1 MSPKVLHIRSLT
13 PGASP
18 STASLEVGQIAIN
31 VPDSLVYIRQS
42 GSGVDT
48 VNPLLSA
55 NVKNTGD
62 FILSG
67 SSSITGSVNISGS
80 TIQVGNNTLL
90 GNTTLTGSVNIL
102 GSTIQSGS
110 NTLLGN
116 TALSGSVNISGST
129 YQVGNNT
136 LFGNTVLTGS
146 IIISGSENPTTPNVK
161 VYGTLDVDGY
171 LKFSPVDANI
181 DITKTGS
188 YMYVSGSTNDLYFSQ
203 NGDGYNNVTRLRWL
217 EGSLYSGLLNGGLIT
232 TQSATVYQVA
242 SGSGIIVNLN
252 GSLTNNPYPTIK
264 YINWP
269 SLSSSI
275 APLSA
280 SYDQTFVAIDD
291 SANIYTSG
299 VPYYD
304 GQYDTLI
311 PVGLVLH
318 QNHSTINGVK
328 TQPSLAYGFK
338 QRESVFSRA
347 FGPLKLSGFTLAPS
361 GSNGGTSTG
370 SLILSGGTAYADGTN
385 YTIDPN
391 NPSYVTDVGTS
402 TSKIWRYRQSGSG
415 TGFGAWVY
423 DTNNG
428 AGYTTIDPTQYSVN
442 GILTPVS
449 GSGVNR
455 GWSIQRVYWFPNSVA
470 KSFVVYYGNAQYPTE
485 NDAILNINT
494 EAFIEAPNTTA
505 NAIYVGA
512 IVVRNDAVFTD
523 NTSYKIIPGG
533 LFRNIGGAGGGG
545 SSIITQTLAGLTD
558 VDIVGPT
565 DGQVLMYHQEGL
577 HWQNSS
583 YISASISGNA
593 ATATTASYALT
604 ASYLL
609 GGATA
614 SYSVSSSHASTAS
627 FAGTAS
633 YVNPLNQTVIISGLL
648 DLTGSMNVSGSIT
661 SSLLGTASYAV
672 DALSSSYAN
681 SASYSVSS
689 SFATTASYS
698 EIAGALVTGI
708 DINVNNVTASVV
720 SASLII
726 ADGSQ
731 LTNVGSIDKIF
742 YVSEQGLDT
751 NDGKTMNTTFRTI
764 KRAAQAASASYAANA
779 SPAPYRMSIRI
790 SPGYYVET
798 ASIWIAP
805 WTSIMG
811 NDLRTTVVKPT
822 TDTKGENLFLMNNGT
837 YAWGLRF
844 EGCEIDDLENP
855 RKGFFFAFAPSAS
868 ITTSPYI
875 QNCSCINTPAD
886 KFYTPLDPT
895 ANPPNPLVGNGPGG
909 MIVDDSVLDPF
920 SPLKSMIVDSYT
932 QVAFNGIGLCVRGR
946 GYAQQVSFF
955 TNFTRVGVYAMEGGH
970 ASLLNSNTTFGDYG
984 LRASGSRILVVPN
997 ITNISA
1003 SVDVV
1008 GSTLLTS
1015 EKTAIKN
1022 YMMTGLQTYGWYSS
1036 SYSDTGSVVYSATM
1050 KDAGLLIDA
1059 LAADLLVA
1067 KAARTSTFLQ
1077 GEFKGQD
1084 VSNDKRYT
1092 LPAATGF
1099 TKGAIAAFR
1108 VNDGKHM
1115 AQDYTSSYQFIKNY
1129 IINDPDNKFTTMT
1142 ALGKQKVGQMLDL
1155 AIDVIRSVAIDVE
1168 GTYLEEF
1175 GSLITSTSHD
1185 FSYAGSGVNFLG
1197 LPSNQGGVG
1206 TTNKELRVYSEAGG
1220 RVYESSGDETG
1231 NFYVGADFVIQQST
1245 GTIEGR
1251 TFNKSIAAR
1260 VVPLNLAL
1268 EG

>member
-1 MSPKVLHIRSLT
+1 MSSKVLHIRSLT
-13 PGASP
+13 PRTLP
-18 STASLEVGQIAIN
+18 TTASLEVGQIAIN

-42 GSGVDT
+42 GSNVDT
-48 VNPLLSA
+48 INPLLSA

-67 SSSITGSVNISGS
+67 SSSITGS
-80 TIQVGNNTLL
+80 L
-90 GNTTLTGSVNIL
+90 NIL
-102 GSTIQSGS
+102 G
-110 NTLLGN
+110 
-116 TALSGSVNISGST
+116 
-129 YQVGNNT
+129 
-136 LFGNTVLTGS
+136 
-146 IIISGSENPTTPNVK
+146 
-161 VYGTLDVDGY
+161 
-171 LKFSPVDANI
+171 
-181 DITKTGS
+181 
-188 YMYVSGSTNDLYFSQ
+188 
-203 NGDGYNNVTRLRWL
+203 
-217 EGSLYSGLLNGGLIT
+217 
-232 TQSATVYQVA
+232 
-242 SGSGIIVNLN
+242 NL
-252 GSLTNNPYPTIK
+252 
-264 YINWP
+264 
-269 SLSSSI
+269 
-275 APLSA
+275 
-280 SYDQTFVAIDD
+280 
-291 SANIYTSG
+291 
-299 VPYYD
+299 
-304 GQYDTLI
+304 
-311 PVGLVLH
+311 
-318 QNHSTINGVK
+318 
-328 TQPSLAYGFK
+328 
-338 QRESVFSRA
+338 
-347 FGPLKLSGFTLAPS
+347 
-361 GSNGGTSTG
+361 
-370 SLILSGGTAYADGTN
+370 
-385 YTIDPN
+385 
-391 NPSYVTDVGTS
+391 
-402 TSKIWRYRQSGSG
+402 
-415 TGFGAWVY
+415 
-423 DTNNG
+423 
-428 AGYTTIDPTQYSVN
+428 
-442 GILTPVS
+442 
-449 GSGVNR
+449 
-455 GWSIQRVYWFPNSVA
+455 
-470 KSFVVYYGNAQYPTE
+470 
-485 NDAILNINT
+485 
-494 EAFIEAPNTTA
+494 
-505 NAIYVGA
+505 
-512 IVVRNDAVFTD
+512 
-523 NTSYKIIPGG
+523 
-533 LFRNIGGAGGGG
+533 
-545 SSIITQTLAGLTD
+545 
-558 VDIVGPT
+558 
-565 DGQVLMYHQEGL
+565 
-577 HWQNSS
+577 
-583 YISASISGNA
+583 
-593 ATATTASYALT
+593 
-604 ASYLL
+604 
-609 GGATA
+609 
-614 SYSVSSSHASTAS
+614 
-627 FAGTAS
+627 
-633 YVNPLNQTVIISGLL
+633 
-648 DLTGSMNVSGSIT
+648 NVSGSIT
-661 SSLLGTASYAV
+661 ASLLGTASYATIA
-672 DALSSSYAN
+672 DAL
-681 SASYSVSS
+681 VS
-689 SFATTASYS
+689 
-698 EIAGALVTGI
+698 GI

-742 YVSEQGLDT
+742 YVSEQGVDT
-751 NDGKTMNTTFRTI
+751 NDGKTMNTTFRTV
-764 KRAAQAASASYAANA
+764 KRAAQAASASYAANN
-779 SPAPYRMSIRI
+779 SYTPYRMSIRI

-822 TDTKGENLFLMNNGT
+822 DATKGENLFLMNNGT

-844 EGCEIDDLENP
+844 EGCEIDNLENP

-895 ANPPNPLVGNGPGG
+895 ANPPNPLIGNGPGG

-984 LRASGSRILVVPN
+984 LRASGSRIIVVPN

-1008 GSTLLTS
+1008 GSALLTS

-1022 YMMTGLQTYGWYSS
+1022 YMIANLQTYGWYSS
-1036 SYSDTGSVVYSATM
+1036 SYSDTGSIVYAATM

-1059 LAADLLVA
+1059 LASDLLVA

-1084 VSNDKRYT
+1084 VSNDKRFT
-1092 LPAATGF
+1092 LPTASADF

-1129 IINDPDNKFTTMT
+1129 IINDPDNKFTTM
-1142 ALGKQKVGQMLDL
+1142 LSQGKQKVDQMLNL

-1168 GTYLEEF
+1168 PTYLEEF

-1231 NFYVGADFVIQQST
+1231 NFYVGSDFVIQQST

>member
-42 GSGVDT
+42 GSGVDI

-55 NVKNTGD
+55 NVKNTGN

-67 SSSITGSVNISGS
+67 SSNITGS
-80 TIQVGNNTLL
+80 L
-90 GNTTLTGSVNIL
+90 NIL
-102 GSTIQSGS
+102 GNTIQSGS
-110 NTLLGN
+110 NTLIGN
-116 TALSGSVNISGST
+116 TTLSGSIQMSGSITQVGDIKLLGDTTISGSLIIS
-129 YQVGNNT
+129 GA
-136 LFGNTVLTGS
+136 FGTPTPSVKIYGDLEQNGYIKFKPVTTSIDTILTGS
-146 IIISGSENPTTPNVK
+146 YI
-161 VYGTLDVDGY
+161 
-171 LKFSPVDANI
+171 
-181 DITKTGS
+181 
-188 YMYVSGSTNDLYFSQ
+188 YVSGSTNDLYFSQ

-217 EGSLYSGLLNGGLIT
+217 EGNLYSGLLHGGLIT
-232 TQSATVYQVA
+232 TQSATVYQVS
-242 SGSGIIVNLN
+242 SGSGLIVNLN
-252 GSLTNNPYPTIK
+252 GSFKDDPYPTIK
-264 YINWP
+264 YLNWGN
-269 SLSSSI
+269 LSASI

-299 VPYYD
+299 IPYYD

-338 QRESVFSRA
+338 QRESLFSRA

-370 SLILSGGTAYADGTN
+370 SLILSGGTAYSDGTN

-391 NPSYVTDVGTS
+391 NPSYVTDVGTT

-415 TGFGAWVY
+415 TGFGAWIY

-428 AGYTTIDPTQYSVN
+428 NGYTTIDPTQYSSN

-455 GWSIQRVYWFPNSVA
+455 GWSIQRVYWFPSSVA
-470 KSFVVYYGNAQYPTE
+470 KSLVVYYGNAQYPTE
-485 NDAILNINT
+485 NDAILNINV

-512 IVVRNDAVFTD
+512 IVVRNNAVFT
-523 NTSYKIIPGG
+523 NNNSYKIIPGG
-533 LFRNIGGAGGGG
+533 LFRNVGGAGGGG
-545 SSIITQTLAGLTD
+545 GSVITQTLAGLTD

-672 DALSSSYAN
+672 HALSSSYAN
-681 SASYSVSS
+681 SASYSISS
-689 SFATTASYS
+689 SFTTTASYS

-708 DINVNNVTASVV
+708 DINVNNVTASIV

-742 YVSEQGLDT
+742 YVSEQGVDT

-984 LRASGSRILVVPN
+984 LRASGSRIIVVPN

-1022 YMMTGLQTYGWYSS
+1022 YMIAGLQTNGWYSS
-1036 SYSDTGSVVYSATM
+1036 SYSDTGSIVYSATM

-1084 VSNDKRYT
+1084 VSNDKRFT

-1108 VNDGKHM
+1108 VNDSKHM

-1129 IINDPDNKFTTMT
+1129 IINDPDNKFTTM
-1142 ALGKQKVGQMLDL
+1142 LPQGKQKVGQMLDL

-1168 GTYLEEF
+1168 PTYLEEF

-1231 NFYVGADFVIQQST
+1231 NFYVGSDFVIQQST